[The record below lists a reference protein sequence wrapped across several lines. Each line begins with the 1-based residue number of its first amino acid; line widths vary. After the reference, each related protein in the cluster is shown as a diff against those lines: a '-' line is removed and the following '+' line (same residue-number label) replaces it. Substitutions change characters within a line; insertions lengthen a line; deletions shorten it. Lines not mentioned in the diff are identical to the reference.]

1 MTWDASLATRPIIQP
16 NDMYPQ
22 KFVDFPC
29 KISYRGTYMC
39 NFPDIVRYGLE
50 SGSRAFVM
58 MSKDPEW
65 IRADSSELRERA
77 DIEFVIEP
85 QLAVRDGLRLFET
98 RSGALETP
106 DWISNRY
113 CIYVYQRGTFE
124 PLLSGISP
132 QGRRRANV
140 LGQGGRN
147 DLHVRC
153 PEEHLRSVSVLLRSV
168 GWRCEPHHRRMDA
181 NCKGL

>member
-1 MTWDASLATRPIIQP
+1 MGIGRTYVRPDGHARHPPGCDSFVTWDASLATRPIIQP

-29 KISYRGTYMC
+29 KISYHGTYMC

-124 PLLSGISP
+124 TLVIRHFAAGSTP
-132 QGRRRANV
+132 R
-140 LGQGGRN
+140 
-147 DLHVRC
+147 
-153 PEEHLRSVSVLLRSV
+153 
-168 GWRCEPHHRRMDA
+168 
-181 NCKGL
+181 